1 MPIVAN
7 HLRTAMTVS
16 FGGTTTSD
24 EMPVN
29 RGYFFVKIKGGSGTV
44 VLERYDVAQAEWDI
58 AGPNATFTADTAQ
71 IFYEAVGNTKYRLR
85 CTVYTSGTIK
95 GTIDAPAVQVPT

>member
-7 HLRTAMTVS
+7 NLRTAMTVS

-24 EMPVN
+24 EMPVS

-44 VLERYDVAQAEWDI
+44 VLERFDVSQNEWDI
-58 AGPNATFTADTAQ
+58 ADTFTADTAKN
-71 IFYEAVGNTKYRLR
+71 FYEAVGNTAYRLR

-95 GTIDAPAVQVPT
+95 GTIAAPAVQVPS

>member
-24 EMPVN
+24 EMPVS

-44 VLERYDVAQAEWDI
+44 VLERYDPLQDEWDI
-58 AGPNATFTADTAQ
+58 AGSDATFTADTARL
-71 IFYEAVGNTKYRLR
+71 FTEAVGHTKYRLR

>member
-1 MPIVAN
+1 MPITAN
-7 HLRTAMTVS
+7 NQRTAMTVS
-16 FGGTTTSD
+16 FTSTATSD
-24 EMPVN
+24 VFGVS

-58 AGPNATFTADTAQ
+58 ADTFTADTAKN
-71 IFYEAVGNTKYRLR
+71 FYEAVGNTEYRLR

-95 GTIDAPAVQVPT
+95 GTIAAPAVQVPV

>member
-7 HLRTAMTVS
+7 NLHTAMTVS
-16 FGGTTTSD
+16 FGSTATSD

-29 RGYFFVKIKGGSGTV
+29 RGYFFVKVKGGSGTV
-44 VLERYDVAQAEWDI
+44 VLERFDVSQNEWDI
-58 AGPNATFTADTAQ
+58 ADTFTADTAKN
-71 IFYEAVGNTKYRLR
+71 FYEAVGHTKYRLR

>member
-16 FGGTTTSD
+16 FGETTTSD

-44 VLERYDVAQAEWDI
+44 VLERYDPLQDEWDI
-58 AGPNATFTADTAQ
+58 ADTFTADTAKN
-71 IFYEAVGNTKYRLR
+71 FYEAVGHTSYRLR

-95 GTIDAPAVQVPT
+95 GTIAAPAVQTAT

>member
-1 MPIVAN
+1 
-7 HLRTAMTVS
+7 MTVS
-16 FGGTTTSD
+16 FTSTATSD
-24 EMPVN
+24 EFEVC

-44 VLERYDVAQAEWDI
+44 VLERYDFAQNEWDI

-71 IFYEAVGNTKYRLR
+71 NFCEVVGNTKYRLR

-95 GTIDAPAVQVPT
+95 GTIAGPAEQVPV

>member
-7 HLRTAMTVS
+7 NLRTAMTVS
-16 FGGTTTSD
+16 FTSTATSD
-24 EMPVN
+24 EFPVN

-44 VLERYDVAQAEWDI
+44 VLERFDASQNEWDI
-58 AGPNATFTADTAQ
+58 ADTFTADTAKN
-71 IFYEAVGNTKYRLR
+71 FYEAVGNTAYRLR

-95 GTIDAPAVQVPT
+95 GTIAAPAVQTAT

>member
-7 HLRTAMTVS
+7 NLRTAMTVS
-16 FGGTTTSD
+16 FTGTTTSD
-24 EMPVN
+24 EMPVS

-44 VLERYDVAQAEWDI
+44 VLERFDVSQNEWDI
-58 AGPNATFTADTAQ
+58 ADTFTADTAKN
-71 IFYEAVGNTKYRLR
+71 FYEAVGHTSYRLR

-95 GTIDAPAVQVPT
+95 GTIAAPAVQVPS